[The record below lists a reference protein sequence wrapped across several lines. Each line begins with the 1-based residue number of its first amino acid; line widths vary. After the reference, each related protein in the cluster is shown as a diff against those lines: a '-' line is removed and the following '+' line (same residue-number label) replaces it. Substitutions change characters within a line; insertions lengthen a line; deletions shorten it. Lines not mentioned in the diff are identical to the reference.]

1 MMLLPQRKSD
11 HLRITLDQDVQ
22 SRAQHGLDAYYFQH
36 TALPEIDL
44 AEVNLATTFLGHP
57 LKAPL
62 LISSMTGGA
71 DDTAQVNQHLAET
84 AQAMGIAMGVGS
96 QRAMVEFPESTYTFQ
111 VRKFAPDILL
121 FSNIGAVQ
129 FNYGLTVDQCRSL
142 VDSIQAN
149 ALILHL
155 NPLQEALQPEGDTN
169 FSNLLPKIEQ
179 LCQQIEVPVIAKEVG
194 TGIDLETAQQLLN
207 AGVTAIDVAGTGG
220 TSWALVEMYRM
231 KYPSRQ
237 NIAAQ
242 FADWGHTTADCITTI
257 RNAYPQLPL
266 IASGGI
272 RHGIHA
278 AKAIGLG
285 ADLVGM
291 TTPYLRPA
299 MESTEACIAAAEEI
313 LETIR
318 IAAFLIGAKT
328 FDDLK
333 STPKLTQRERHDL
346 R

>member
-22 SRAQHGLDAYYFQH
+22 SRAPHGLDAYQFAH

-44 AEVNLATTFLGHP
+44 AEVDLATAFLGHP
-57 LKAPL
+57 LNAPL

-71 DDTAQVNQHLAET
+71 NDTAQVNQRLAET
-84 AQAMGIAMGVGS
+84 AQALGIAMGVGS
-96 QRAMVEFPESTYTFQ
+96 QRAMLEFPESTYTFQ
-111 VRKFAPDILL
+111 VRKYAPDILL

-129 FNYGLTVDQCRSL
+129 FNYGLTIDQCRHL
-142 VDSIQAN
+142 VSSIEAN

-169 FSNLLPKIEQ
+169 FANLLPHIENLCRQ
-179 LCQQIEVPVIAKEVG
+179 LEVPVIVKEVG
-194 TGIDLETAQQLLN
+194 TGIDLDTARRLVE
-207 AGVTAIDVAGTGG
+207 AGVTVIDVAGTGG

-231 KYPSRQ
+231 KFPARQ
-237 NIAAQ
+237 NIAVQ
-242 FADWGHTTADCITTI
+242 FADWGHSTADCLGNLRSI
-257 RNAYPQLPL
+257 YPALPL

-272 RHGIHA
+272 RHGIDA

-291 TTPYLRPA
+291 TTPFLRPA
-299 MESTEACIAAAEEI
+299 MESTEACVQAAQEI
-313 LETIR
+313 IETIR
-318 IAAFLIGAKT
+318 IASFLIGAKT
-328 FDDLK
+328 CAQLK
-333 STPKLTQRERHDL
+333 STPKLTRRETL
-346 R
+346 

>member
-22 SRAQHGLDAYYFQH
+22 SRAQHGLDAYQFEH
-36 TALPEIDL
+36 NALPEI
-44 AEVNLATTFLGHP
+44 NLADVSLSTSFLGHP

-71 DDTAQVNQHLAET
+71 DDTAQVNQHLSET
-84 AQAMGIAMGVGS
+84 AQEMGIAMGVGS
-96 QRAMVEFPESTYTFQ
+96 QRVMLEFPNMTYTFQ
-111 VRKFAPDILL
+111 LRKYAPDILL

-129 FNYGLTVDQCRSL
+129 FNYGLTIDQCRHL
-142 VDSIQAN
+142 VESIEAN

-169 FSNLLPKIEQ
+169 FADLLPKIET
-179 LCQQIEVPVIAKEVG
+179 LCQQLEVPVIAKEVG
-194 TGIDLETAQQLLN
+194 TGISLETATQLLN
-207 AGVTAIDVAGTGG
+207 AGVSAVDVAGTGG

-242 FADWGHTTADCITTI
+242 FADWGHSTADCISRI
-257 RNAYPQLPL
+257 RTSYPDLPL

-285 ADLVGM
+285 ADMVGM
-291 TTPYLRPA
+291 STPFLRPA
-299 MESTEACIAAAEEI
+299 MESTEACIEATQEI
-313 LETIR
+313 IETMR
-318 IAAFLIGAKT
+318 IASFLIGAKS
-328 FDDLK
+328 FSELK
-333 STPKLTQRERHDL
+333 NTPKLTRQG
-346 R
+346 

>member
-11 HLRITLDQDVQ
+11 HLRITLDEDVQ
-22 SRAQHGLDAYYFQH
+22 SRAEHGLDAYQFEH
-36 TALPEIDL
+36 NALPEIALADVDL
-44 AEVNLATTFLGHP
+44 ATSFLGHP

-71 DDTAQVNQHLAET
+71 ADTAQVNQHLAET
-84 AQAMGIAMGVGS
+84 AQELGLAMGVGS
-96 QRAMVEFPESTYTFQ
+96 QRAMLEFPEMAYTFQ
-111 VRKFAPDILL
+111 VRKYAPDILL

-129 FNYGLTVDQCRSL
+129 FNYGLSTDQCRHL

-169 FSNLLPKIEQ
+169 FKDLLPKIEHLCRQ
-179 LCQQIEVPVIAKEVG
+179 LEVPVIAKEVG
-194 TGIDLETAQQLLN
+194 TGISLAAANRLID

-220 TSWALVEMYRM
+220 TSWALVEMYRV

-237 NIAAQ
+237 HIAAQ
-242 FADWGHTTADCITTI
+242 FADWGHTTAGCLRSI
-257 RNAYPQLPL
+257 RAAYPELPL

-285 ADLVGM
+285 ADMVGM
-291 TTPYLRPA
+291 TTPFLRPA
-299 MESTEACIAAAEEI
+299 MESTEACISASEEI
-313 LETIR
+313 IETMR
-318 IAAFLIGAKT
+318 IASFLIGAKT
-328 FDDLK
+328 FQEIK
-333 STPKLTQRERHDL
+333 STPLLTRAR
-346 R
+346 